1 MDQHTVSPELLN
13 LGHDTVSKVAR
24 ELATGA
30 PLVHVQ
36 LFASHFYEAL
46 KDELEQTPRSVLDV
60 THRTVSGRILAGGA
74 QALAL
79 HMKAHPAWAGR
90 AVKPRSRKAVREAQ
104 GLTARTSPKPSF
116 AGLVVRLALTLSV

>member
-36 LFASHFYEAL
+36 LFASYFYEAL
-46 KDELEQTPRSVLDV
+46 KDELEQTSRSESAKV
-60 THRTVSGRILAGGA
+60 GILAAAADHCRRSTTFGIA
-74 QALAL
+74 
-79 HMKAHPAWAGR
+79 PAAILIEL
-90 AVKPRSRKAVREAQ
+90 KAVIAMLTGTTQ
-104 GLTARTSPKPSF
+104 GCYEPPRFRPQLRVIQG
-116 AGLVVRLALTLSV
+116 GLA

>member
-46 KDELEQTPRSVLDV
+46 KDELEQTPRSESAKV
-60 THRTVSGRILAGGA
+60 GILAAAADHCRRSTTVGIAPAAMLIELKTVIAMLTGTTEACYEPPRFRPQLRVIQGG
-74 QALAL
+74 LA
-79 HMKAHPAWAGR
+79 
-90 AVKPRSRKAVREAQ
+90 
-104 GLTARTSPKPSF
+104 
-116 AGLVVRLALTLSV
+116 